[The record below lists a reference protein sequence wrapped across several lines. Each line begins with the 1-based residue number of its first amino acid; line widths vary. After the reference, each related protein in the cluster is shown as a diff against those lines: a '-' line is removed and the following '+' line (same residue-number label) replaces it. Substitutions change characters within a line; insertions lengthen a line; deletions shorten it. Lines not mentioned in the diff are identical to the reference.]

1 MEKIYNS
8 SQKNIFCNLKKIGNV
23 YLQNKQQT
31 KLPCFRR
38 TIDLYKDLWKKKSI
52 HRLHKMQEHMHVLK
66 LYACFLSGCKQSYV
80 YAEAF
85 LKPESKIRN
94 LSCT

>member
-1 MEKIYNS
+1 MYICKTN
-8 SQKNIFCNLKKIGNV
+8 
-23 YLQNKQQT
+23 NKQNC
-31 KLPCFRR
+31 PASDVPSIYIR
-38 TIDLYKDLWKKKSI
+38 TCEKKKSI